1 MKEVKKVVLAYSGGL
16 DTSIIVPWLKE
27 NYKCKVIACVV
38 DIGQESDFEKIRTK
52 AIKSGADKVY
62 IIDKKNEFVEEYI
75 IPMIKSGAIYEG
87 KYLMGTSIAR
97 PLIAKTQIE
106 IAKKEKADAVA
117 HGATGKGNDQVRF
130 ELTYKALAPDIK
142 IIAPWREWNIRSR
155 TQAMEYAAKH
165 NIPVTATRKKPYSED
180 DNIFHISH
188 EGGILE
194 DPENEPP
201 EDIRS
206 KINPIEKTPKK
217 PQYVSIGFEKG
228 VPVSYNK
235 EKTTPLNILEKLNKI
250 GSLHGI
256 GFVDMVE
263 NRLVGIKSRGVYE
276 TPGGT
281 LLYIAHR
288 ELEEITLDRETMH
301 FKYIIANKMAEL
313 IYYGMWFSPLREALS
328 AFVEKTQENVTG
340 EVKLKLFKGN
350 VFPASKSSPYS
361 LYQISYATFEE
372 EDVYSQKDA
381 EGFINLYG
389 LQLKILNQIKKKN
402 TNLKNQHNI

>member
-27 NYKCKVIACVV
+27 NYKCEVIACVV
-38 DIGQESDFEKIRTK
+38 NIGQEGDFEKIRIK

-62 IIDKKNEFVEEYI
+62 IIDKKNEFVEDYI
-75 IPMIKSGAIYEG
+75 IPMIKSGAIYEE

-97 PLIAKTQIE
+97 PLIAKTQLE
-106 IAKKEKADAVA
+106 VAKKERADAVA

-142 IIAPWREWNIRSR
+142 IIAPWREWDIRSR

-206 KINPIEKTPKK
+206 KINPVEKTPKK

-228 VPVSYNK
+228 VPVSYNQ

-288 ELEEITLDRETMH
+288 ELEEITLDRETKH

-361 LYQISYATFEE
+361 LYQLSYATFEE

-389 LQLKILNQIKKKN
+389 LQLKILNKIKKKN
-402 TNLKNQHNI
+402 DR

>member
-1 MKEVKKVVLAYSGGL
+1 MKKINKVVLAYSGGL

-27 NYKCKVIACVV
+27 NYKCEVIACVV
-38 DIGQESDFEKIRTK
+38 DVGQVCDFDAVKMK
-52 AIKSGADKVY
+52 AKKSGADKVY
-62 IIDKKNEFVEEYI
+62 VVDKKKEFVADYI
-75 IPMIKSGAIYEG
+75 VPMIKSGAIYEE

-97 PLIAKTQIE
+97 PLIAKTQVE
-106 IAKKEKADAVA
+106 IAIKENADAVA

-130 ELTYKALAPDIK
+130 ELTYKALAPYLK

-165 NIPVTATRKKPYSED
+165 NIPVTATKKKPYSED

-206 KINPIEKTPKK
+206 KINPIEKTPNK
-217 PQYVSIGFEKG
+217 PQYVTIGFEKG
-228 VPVSYNK
+228 VPISVNG
-235 EKTTPLNILEKLNKI
+235 EKMMPLQILERLNKL
-250 GSLHGI
+250 GSVHGV

-288 ELEEITLDRETMH
+288 ELEEITIDRETYH
-301 FKYIIANKMAEL
+301 FKSVIAFKMAEL
-313 IYYGMWFSPLREALS
+313 IYYGMWFSPLREAIS
-328 AFVEKTQENVTG
+328 AFVDKTQENVTG

-350 VFPASKSSPYS
+350 VFPASKTSPNS
-361 LYQISYATFEE
+361 LYQLSYATFEE
-372 EDVYSQKDA
+372 EEVYSQKDA

-389 LQLKILNQIKKKN
+389 LQLKILNQIKKK
-402 TNLKNQHNI
+402 KVR

>member
-1 MKEVKKVVLAYSGGL
+1 MNMKKINKVVLAYSGGL

-27 NYKCKVIACVV
+27 NYKCEVIACVV
-38 DIGQESDFEKIRTK
+38 DVGQVCDFDAVKMK
-52 AIKSGADKVY
+52 AKKSGADKVY
-62 IIDKKNEFVEEYI
+62 VVDKKKEFVADYI
-75 IPMIKSGAIYEG
+75 VPMIKSGAIYEE

-97 PLIAKTQIE
+97 PLIAKTQVE
-106 IAKKEKADAVA
+106 IAIKENADAVA

-130 ELTYKALAPDIK
+130 ELTYKALAPYLK

-165 NIPVTATRKKPYSED
+165 NIPVTATKKKPYSED

-206 KINPIEKTPKK
+206 KINPIEKTPNK
-217 PQYVSIGFEKG
+217 PQYVTIGFEKG
-228 VPVSYNK
+228 VPISVNG
-235 EKTTPLNILEKLNKI
+235 EKMMPLQILERLNKL
-250 GSLHGI
+250 GSVHGV

-288 ELEEITLDRETMH
+288 ELEEITIDRETYH
-301 FKYIIANKMAEL
+301 FKSVIAFKMAEL
-313 IYYGMWFSPLREALS
+313 IYYGMWFSPLREAIS
-328 AFVEKTQENVTG
+328 AFVDKTQENVTG

-350 VFPASKSSPYS
+350 VFPASKTSPNS
-361 LYQISYATFEE
+361 LYQLSYATFEE
-372 EDVYSQKDA
+372 EEVYSQKDA

-389 LQLKILNQIKKKN
+389 LQLKILNQIKKK
-402 TNLKNQHNI
+402 KVR

>member
-1 MKEVKKVVLAYSGGL
+1 MKKVKKVVLAYSGGL

-27 NYKCKVIACVV
+27 NYKCEIIACVV
-38 DIGQESDFEKIRTK
+38 DLGQVCDFKAVKKK

-62 IIDKKNEFVEEYI
+62 IVDKKEEFVQEYI
-75 IPMIKSGAIYEG
+75 IPMIKSGAVYEE

-97 PLIAKTQIE
+97 PLIAKTQVE
-106 IAKKEKADAVA
+106 VAKKEKADAVA

-130 ELTYKALAPDIK
+130 ELTYKALAPYLK
-142 IIAPWREWNIRSR
+142 IIAPWREWDIRSR

-165 NIPVTATRKKPYSED
+165 NIPVSATRKKPYSED

-217 PQYVSIGFEKG
+217 PQYISIGFIKG
-228 VPVSYNK
+228 TPVSLNK
-235 EKTTPLNILEKLNKI
+235 EKMSSLQILERLNKI
-250 GSLHGI
+250 GSLHGV

-281 LLYIAHR
+281 LLHIAHR
-288 ELEEITLDRETMH
+288 ELEEITLDRETKH
-301 FKYIIANKMAEL
+301 FKSIISNKMAEL
-313 IYYGMWFSPLREALS
+313 IYYGLWFSPLREALS
-328 AFVEKTQENVTG
+328 AFVDKTQETVTG
-340 EVKLKLFKGN
+340 DVKLKLFKGN
-350 VFPASKSSPYS
+350 VFPASKTSPNS
-361 LYQISYATFEE
+361 LYQMSYVTFEE

-381 EGFINLYG
+381 EGFINLFG

-402 TNLKNQHNI
+402 VR

>member
-1 MKEVKKVVLAYSGGL
+1 MKKIKKVVLAYSGGL

-27 NYKCKVIACVV
+27 NYKCEVIACVI
-38 DIGQESDFEKIRTK
+38 DLGQVCDFK
-52 AIKSGADKVY
+52 AVKKKALKSGADRIY
-62 IIDKKNEFVEEYI
+62 IIDKKKEFVEDYI
-75 IPMIKSGAIYEG
+75 IPMIKSGAIYEE

-106 IAKKEKADAVA
+106 IAEKEKADAVA

-130 ELTYKALAPDIK
+130 ELTYKALAPHLK
-142 IIAPWREWNIRSR
+142 IIAPWREWEIRSR

-165 NIPVTATRKKPYSED
+165 NIPVSATKKKPYSED

-206 KINPIEKTPKK
+206 KINPIEKTPQK
-217 PQYVSIGFEKG
+217 PQYISIGFMKG
-228 VPVSYNK
+228 IPVSLNG
-235 EKTTPLNILEKLNKI
+235 EKMASLQIMEKLNNI
-250 GSLHGI
+250 GSLHGV

-281 LLYIAHR
+281 LLHIAHR
-288 ELEEITLDRETMH
+288 ELEEITLDRDTRH
-301 FKYIIANKMAEL
+301 YKFIVACKFAEL

-328 AFVEKTQENVTG
+328 AFVDKTQETVTG
-340 EVKLKLFKGN
+340 VVKLKLFKGN
-350 VFPASKSSPYS
+350 VFPASKTSPNS
-361 LYQISYATFEE
+361 LYQMSYVTFEE
-372 EDVYSQKDA
+372 DEVYSQKDA

-389 LQLKILNQIKKKN
+389 LPLKILSHIRKKN
-402 TNLKNQHNI
+402 LKS

>member
-1 MKEVKKVVLAYSGGL
+1 MRKVKKVVLAYSGGL

-27 NYKCKVIACVV
+27 NYKCEVIACVV
-38 DIGQESDFEKIRTK
+38 DVGQICDFIAIRKK
-52 AIKSGADKVY
+52 AIRSGADKVY
-62 IIDKKNEFVEEYI
+62 VIDKKKEFVEEYI
-75 IPMIKSGAIYEG
+75 IPMIKSGAIYEE

-97 PLIAKTQIE
+97 PLIAKTQVE
-106 IAKKEKADAVA
+106 IAIKEKADAVA

-130 ELTYKALAPDIK
+130 ELTYKALAPYLT

-165 NIPVTATRKKPYSED
+165 NIPITATRKKPYSED

-194 DPENEPP
+194 DPEIEPP

-206 KINPIEKTPKK
+206 KINRIEKTPAKA
-217 PQYVSIGFEKG
+217 QYVSIGFVKG
-228 VPVSYNK
+228 APVSINK
-235 EKTTPLNILEKLNKI
+235 EKMNPLQILERLNKI
-250 GSLHGI
+250 GSIHGI

-281 LLYIAHR
+281 LLYTAHR
-288 ELEEITLDRETMH
+288 ELEEITLDRETRH
-301 FKYIIANKMAEL
+301 YKFIVAQKMAEL

-328 AFVEKTQENVTG
+328 AFVDKTQENVTG
-340 EVKLKLFKGN
+340 EIKLKLYKGN
-350 VFPASKSSPYS
+350 IFPASKTSPNS
-361 LYQISYATFEE
+361 LYQMSYATFEE
-372 EDVYSQKDA
+372 EEVYSQKDA
-381 EGFINLYG
+381 EGFINLFG
-389 LQLKILNQIKKKN
+389 LQLKILNQVKKN
-402 TNLKNQHNI
+402 NINKR

>member
-1 MKEVKKVVLAYSGGL
+1 MKKKVKKVVLAYSGGL

-27 NYKCKVIACVV
+27 NYNCAVIACVV
-38 DIGQESDFEKIRTK
+38 DVGQVCDFDVIKDK

-62 IIDKKNEFVEEYI
+62 VIDKKKEFVEDYI

-130 ELTYKALAPDIK
+130 ELTYKALAPQLK
-142 IIAPWREWNIRSR
+142 IIAPWREWEIRSR

-165 NIPVTATRKKPYSED
+165 NIPVTATKKKPYSED

-206 KINPIEKTPKK
+206 KIKPIEKTPNK
-217 PQYVSIGFEKG
+217 PQYVSVGFVRG
-228 VPVSYNK
+228 VPVSLNK
-235 EKTTPLNILEKLNKI
+235 EKMSPLHILEKLNKI

-301 FKYIIANKMAEL
+301 FKFIIANKMAEL

-350 VFPASKSSPYS
+350 VFPASKTSPNS
-361 LYQISYATFEE
+361 LYQLSYATFEE
-372 EDVYSQKDA
+372 EEVYSQKDA

-389 LQLKILNQIKKKN
+389 
-402 TNLKNQHNI
+402 

>member
-1 MKEVKKVVLAYSGGL
+1 MNMKKINKVVLAYSGGL

-27 NYKCKVIACVV
+27 NYKCEVIACVV
-38 DIGQESDFEKIRTK
+38 DVGQVCDFDAVKMK
-52 AIKSGADKVY
+52 AKKSGADKVY
-62 IIDKKNEFVEEYI
+62 VVDKKKEFVADYI
-75 IPMIKSGAIYEG
+75 VPMIKSGAIYEE

-97 PLIAKTQIE
+97 PLIAKTQVE
-106 IAKKEKADAVA
+106 IAIKENADAVA

-130 ELTYKALAPDIK
+130 ELTYKALAPYLK

-165 NIPVTATRKKPYSED
+165 NIPVTATKKKPYSED

-206 KINPIEKTPKK
+206 KINPIEKTPNK
-217 PQYVSIGFEKG
+217 PQYVTIGFEKG
-228 VPVSYNK
+228 VPISING
-235 EKTTPLNILEKLNKI
+235 EKMMPLQILERLNKL
-250 GSLHGI
+250 GSVHGV

-288 ELEEITLDRETMH
+288 ELEEITIDRETYH
-301 FKYIIANKMAEL
+301 FKSVIAFKMAEL
-313 IYYGMWFSPLREALS
+313 IYYGMWFSPLREAIS
-328 AFVEKTQENVTG
+328 AFVDKTQENVTG

-350 VFPASKSSPYS
+350 VFPASKTSPNS
-361 LYQISYATFEE
+361 LYQLSYATFEE
-372 EDVYSQKDA
+372 EEVYSQKDA

-389 LQLKILNQIKKKN
+389 LQLKILNQIKKK
-402 TNLKNQHNI
+402 KVR

>member
-1 MKEVKKVVLAYSGGL
+1 MKKKVKKVVLAYSGGL

-27 NYKCKVIACVV
+27 NYKCAVVACVV
-38 DIGQESDFEKIRTK
+38 DIGQVCDFDAIKKK

-62 IIDKKNEFVEEYI
+62 VIDRKKEFVEDYI

-130 ELTYKALAPDIK
+130 ELTYKALAPELK
-142 IIAPWREWNIRSR
+142 IIAPWREWDIRSR

-165 NIPVTATRKKPYSED
+165 NIPITATKKKPYSED

-201 EDIRS
+201 EYIRS
-206 KINPIEKTPKK
+206 KIKPVEKTPNK
-217 PQYVSIGFEKG
+217 PQYVSVGFVRG
-228 VPVSYNK
+228 IPVSLNK
-235 EKTTPLNILEKLNKI
+235 EKMSPLHILEKLNKI

-301 FKYIIANKMAEL
+301 FKFIIANKMAEL

-350 VFPASKSSPYS
+350 VFPASKTSPNS
-361 LYQISYATFEE
+361 LYQLSYATFEE
-372 EDVYSQKDA
+372 EEVYSQKDA

-389 LQLKILNQIKKKN
+389 LQLKILNQINKKKVR
-402 TNLKNQHNI
+402 

>member
-1 MKEVKKVVLAYSGGL
+1 MKKTNKVVLAYSGGL

-27 NYKCKVIACVV
+27 NYKCEVIACVV
-38 DIGQESDFEKIRTK
+38 DIGQVCDFDAVKKK
-52 AIKSGADKVY
+52 AKKSGADKVY
-62 IIDKKNEFVEEYI
+62 VVDKKKEFVADYI
-75 IPMIKSGAIYEG
+75 VPMIKSGAIYEE

-97 PLIAKTQIE
+97 PLIAKTQVE
-106 IAKKEKADAVA
+106 IAIKENADAVA

-130 ELTYKALAPDIK
+130 ELTYKALAPHLK

-165 NIPVTATRKKPYSED
+165 NIPVTATKKKPYSED

-201 EDIRS
+201 QDIRS
-206 KINPIEKTPKK
+206 KINPIEKTPGK
-217 PQYVSIGFEKG
+217 PQYVTIGFEKG
-228 VPVSYNK
+228 IPVSVNG
-235 EKTTPLNILEKLNKI
+235 EKMMPLQILERLNKL
-250 GSLHGI
+250 GSVHGV

-288 ELEEITLDRETMH
+288 ELEEITLDRETYH
-301 FKYIIANKMAEL
+301 FKSMISLKMAEL

-328 AFVEKTQENVTG
+328 AFVDKTQENVTG

-350 VFPASKSSPYS
+350 VFPASKTSPNS
-361 LYQISYATFEE
+361 LYQLSYATFEE

-389 LQLKILNQIKKKN
+389 LQLKILNQIKKK
-402 TNLKNQHNI
+402 TAR

>member
-1 MKEVKKVVLAYSGGL
+1 MERVKKVVLAYSGGL

-27 NYKCKVIACVV
+27 NYKCEIIACVV
-38 DIGQESDFEKIRTK
+38 DVGQACDFKTVKNK

-62 IIDKKNEFVEEYI
+62 IVDKKEEFVQEYI
-75 IPMIKSGAIYEG
+75 IPMIKAGAVYEE

-97 PLIAKTQIE
+97 PLIAKAQIE
-106 IAKKEKADAVA
+106 VAKKEKADAVA

-130 ELTYKALAPDIK
+130 ELTYKALAPYLK
-142 IIAPWREWNIRSR
+142 IIAPWREWDIRSR

-165 NIPVTATRKKPYSED
+165 NIPISVTRKKPYSED

-206 KINPIEKTPKK
+206 KIKPIEKTPKK
-217 PQYVSIGFEKG
+217 PQYISIEFIKG
-228 VPVSYNK
+228 VPVSLNK
-235 EKTTPLNILEKLNKI
+235 EKMSSLQILERLNKI
-250 GSLHGI
+250 GALHGV

-263 NRLVGIKSRGVYE
+263 NRLIGIKSRGVYE

-281 LLYIAHR
+281 LLHIAHR
-288 ELEEITLDRETMH
+288 ELEEITLDRDTKH
-301 FKYIIANKMAEL
+301 YKYIISNKMAEL

-328 AFVEKTQENVTG
+328 AFVDKTQENVTG

-350 VFPASKSSPYS
+350 VFPASKTSPNS
-361 LYQISYATFEE
+361 LYQMSYVTFEE
-372 EDVYSQKDA
+372 DDVYSQKDA
-381 EGFINLYG
+381 EGFINLFG

-402 TNLKNQHNI
+402 VR